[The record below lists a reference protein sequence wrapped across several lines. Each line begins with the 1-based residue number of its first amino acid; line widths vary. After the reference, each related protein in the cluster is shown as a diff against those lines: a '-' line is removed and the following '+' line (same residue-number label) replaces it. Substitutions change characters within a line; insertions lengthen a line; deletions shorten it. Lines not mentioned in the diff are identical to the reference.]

1 MENNNSITVKLHEKI
16 FRMKKKTLNAL
27 TITIDVL
34 MFMVFIL
41 TLILR
46 TNLMFGL
53 YWIFIIL
60 YFIVDMINVMHWDYD
75 GLKADQNKA
84 SKVIGSFR
92 DITTVTIVF
101 SGFFYL
107 IVIFLDNI
115 KVITTANIYVV
126 VIMYILLSIAQL
138 FNHLSIRNA
147 LKENIKLSKKYSG
160 KIKK

>member
-1 MENNNSITVKLHEKI
+1 MENNNSITAKLHEKI
-16 FRMKKKTLNAL
+16 FRMKKKTLNTL

-34 MFMVFIL
+34 MFLIFIL

-60 YFIVDMINVMHWDYD
+60 YFIIDMVNVMHWDYD
-75 GLKADQNKA
+75 GLKADKNKA

-101 SGFFYL
+101 SGLFYL

-115 KVITTANIYVV
+115 KVINTTNIYVV
-126 VIMYILLSIAQL
+126 VVLYILLSLAQL
-138 FNHLSIRNA
+138 FNHLSIKNA
-147 LKENIKLSKKYSG
+147 LKENRKLAKKYS
-160 KIKK
+160 K

>member
-1 MENNNSITVKLHEKI
+1 MENNNSITAKLHEKI
-16 FRMKKKTLNAL
+16 FRMKKKTLNTL

-34 MFMVFIL
+34 MFIVFIL

-53 YWIFIIL
+53 FWIFIIL
-60 YFIVDMINVMHWDYD
+60 YFIVDIINVMHWDYD
-75 GLKADQNKA
+75 GLKADKNKA

-115 KVITTANIYVV
+115 EVITMANIYVV
-126 VIMYILLSIAQL
+126 VVIYLLLSIAQL
-138 FNHLSIRNA
+138 FNHLSIRNG
-147 LKENIKLSKKYSG
+147 LKENRKLAKKYS
-160 KIKK
+160 K

>member
-1 MENNNSITVKLHEKI
+1 MENNNSITAKLHEKI
-16 FRMKKKTLNAL
+16 FRMKKKTLNTL

-34 MFMVFIL
+34 MFLIFIL

-60 YFIVDMINVMHWDYD
+60 YFIIDMVNVMHWDYD
-75 GLKADQNKA
+75 GLKADKNKA

-101 SGFFYL
+101 SGLFYL

-115 KVITTANIYVV
+115 KVISTTNIYVV
-126 VIMYILLSIAQL
+126 VVLYILLSLAQL
-138 FNHLSIRNA
+138 FNHLSIRTA
-147 LKENIKLSKKYSG
+147 LKENKKLAKKYS
-160 KIKK
+160 K

>member
-1 MENNNSITVKLHEKI
+1 MENNSFSAKLHEKI
-16 FRMKKKTLNAL
+16 FRMKKKTLNTL
-27 TITIDVL
+27 TISIDVI
-34 MFMVFIL
+34 MFIVLVL

-60 YFIVDMINVMHWDYD
+60 YFIVDMMNVMHWDYD

-92 DITTVTIVF
+92 DVTTITIVF
-101 SGFFYL
+101 SGLFYL

-115 KVITTANIYVV
+115 KVISTANIYVV
-126 VIMYILLSIAQL
+126 VIMYILLSVAQL
-138 FNHLSIRNA
+138 FNHLSIKNA
-147 LKENIKLSKKYSG
+147 LKENVKLSEKYSG
-160 KIKK
+160 KIK

>member
-1 MENNNSITVKLHEKI
+1 MENNNSITAKLHEKI
-16 FRMKKKTLNAL
+16 FRMKKKTLNTL

-34 MFMVFIL
+34 MFLIFIL

-60 YFIVDMINVMHWDYD
+60 YFIIDMVNVMHWDYD
-75 GLKADQNKA
+75 GLKADKNEA

-101 SGFFYL
+101 SGLFYL

-115 KVITTANIYVV
+115 KVISTTNIYVV
-126 VIMYILLSIAQL
+126 VVLYILLSLAQL
-138 FNHLSIRNA
+138 FNHLSIRTA
-147 LKENIKLSKKYSG
+147 LKENKKLAKKYS
-160 KIKK
+160 K

>member
-1 MENNNSITVKLHEKI
+1 MENNNSITAKLHEKI
-16 FRMKKKTLNAL
+16 FRMKKKTLNTL

-34 MFMVFIL
+34 MFIVFIL

-53 YWIFIIL
+53 FWIFIIL
-60 YFIVDMINVMHWDYD
+60 YFIVDMMNVMHWDYD

-115 KVITTANIYVV
+115 KVISMANIYVV
-126 VIMYILLSIAQL
+126 AIMYILLSVAQL
-138 FNHLSIRNA
+138 FNHLSIRNG
-147 LKENIKLSKKYSG
+147 LKENKKLAKKYS
-160 KIKK
+160 K

>member
-1 MENNNSITVKLHEKI
+1 MENNNSITAKLHEKI
-16 FRMKKKTLNAL
+16 FRMKKKTLNTL

-34 MFMVFIL
+34 MFIVFIL

-53 YWIFIIL
+53 FWIFIIL
-60 YFIVDMINVMHWDYD
+60 YFIVDMMNVMHWDYD
-75 GLKADQNKA
+75 GLKADKNKA

-107 IVIFLDNI
+107 IIIFLDNI
-115 KVITTANIYVV
+115 EVITMANIYVV
-126 VIMYILLSIAQL
+126 VVMYLLLSLAQL
-138 FNHLSIRNA
+138 FNHLSIRNG
-147 LKENIKLSKKYSG
+147 LKENRKLAKKYS
-160 KIKK
+160 K

>member
-1 MENNNSITVKLHEKI
+1 MENNNSITAKLHEKI
-16 FRMKKKTLNAL
+16 FRMKKKTLNTL

-34 MFMVFIL
+34 MFIIFVL

-60 YFIVDMINVMHWDYD
+60 YFIVDMMNVMHWDYD
-75 GLKADQNKA
+75 GLKADKNKA

-101 SGFFYL
+101 SGLFYL

-115 KVITTANIYVV
+115 KVINTTNIYVV
-126 VIMYILLSIAQL
+126 AVLYILLSLAQL
-138 FNHLSIRNA
+138 FNHLSIKNA
-147 LKENIKLSKKYSG
+147 LKENRKLAKKYS
-160 KIKK
+160 K

>member
-1 MENNNSITVKLHEKI
+1 MENNNSITAKLHEKI
-16 FRMKKKTLNAL
+16 FRMKKKTLNML

-34 MFMVFIL
+34 MFIIFIL

-46 TNLMFGL
+46 TDLMFGL

-60 YFIVDMINVMHWDYD
+60 YFIVDMMNVMHWDYE
-75 GLKADQNKA
+75 GLKADKNKA

-101 SGFFYL
+101 SGLFYL

-115 KVITTANIYVV
+115 KVINTTNIYVV
-126 VIMYILLSIAQL
+126 VVLYILLSLAQL
-138 FNHLSIRNA
+138 FNHLSIKNA
-147 LKENIKLSKKYSG
+147 LKENRKLAKKYS
-160 KIKK
+160 K

>member
-1 MENNNSITVKLHEKI
+1 MENNNSITAKLHEKI
-16 FRMKKKTLNAL
+16 FRMKKKTLNTL

-34 MFMVFIL
+34 MFLIFIL

-46 TNLMFGL
+46 TDLMFGL

-75 GLKADQNKA
+75 GLKADKNKA

-101 SGFFYL
+101 SGLFYL

-115 KVITTANIYVV
+115 KVINTTNIYVV
-126 VIMYILLSIAQL
+126 VVLYILLSLAQL
-138 FNHLSIRNA
+138 FNHLSIKNA
-147 LKENIKLSKKYSG
+147 LKENRKLAKKYS
-160 KIKK
+160 K

>member
-1 MENNNSITVKLHEKI
+1 MENNNSITAKLHEKI
-16 FRMKKKTLNAL
+16 FRMKKKTLSTL

-34 MFMVFIL
+34 MFLIFIL

-46 TNLMFGL
+46 TDLMFGL

-60 YFIVDMINVMHWDYD
+60 YFIVDMMNIMHWDYD

-101 SGFFYL
+101 SGLFYL

-115 KVITTANIYVV
+115 KVISTTDIYVV
-126 VIMYILLSIAQL
+126 VVLYILLSLAQL
-138 FNHLSIRNA
+138 FNHLSIRTA
-147 LKENIKLSKKYSG
+147 LKENRKLAKKYS
-160 KIKK
+160 K

>member
-1 MENNNSITVKLHEKI
+1 MENNNSITAKLHEII
-16 FRMKKKTLNAL
+16 FRMKKKTLNTL
-27 TITIDVL
+27 TISVDVI
-34 MFMVFIL
+34 MFIVLIL

-53 YWIFIIL
+53 FWIFIII
-60 YFIVDMINVMHWDYD
+60 YFTVDMINVMHWDYD

-115 KVITTANIYVV
+115 KVISMANIYVV
-126 VIMYILLSIAQL
+126 VIMYILLSLTQL
-138 FNHLSIRNA
+138 FNHLSIRNG
-147 LKENIKLSKKYSG
+147 LKENRKLAKKYS
-160 KIKK
+160 K

>member
-1 MENNNSITVKLHEKI
+1 MENNNSITAKLHEKI
-16 FRMKKKTLNAL
+16 FRMKKKTLNTL

-34 MFMVFIL
+34 MFIIFIL

-60 YFIVDMINVMHWDYD
+60 YFIVDMMNVMHWDYD
-75 GLKADQNKA
+75 GLKADKNKA

-101 SGFFYL
+101 SGLFYL

-115 KVITTANIYVV
+115 KVISTTDIYVV
-126 VIMYILLSIAQL
+126 VVLYILLSLAQL
-138 FNHLSIRNA
+138 FNHLSIRTA
-147 LKENIKLSKKYSG
+147 LKENRKLAKKYS
-160 KIKK
+160 K

>member
-1 MENNNSITVKLHEKI
+1 MENNSFSAKLHEKI
-16 FRMKKKTLNAL
+16 FRMKKKTLNTL
-27 TITIDVL
+27 TISIDVI
-34 MFMVFIL
+34 MFIVLIL

-60 YFIVDMINVMHWDYD
+60 YFIVDMMNVMHWDYD

-92 DITTVTIVF
+92 DVTTITIVF
-101 SGFFYL
+101 SGLFYL

-115 KVITTANIYVV
+115 KVISTANIYVV
-126 VIMYILLSIAQL
+126 VIMYILLSVAQL
-138 FNHLSIRNA
+138 FNHLSIKNA
-147 LKENIKLSKKYSG
+147 LKENVKLSEKYSG
-160 KIKK
+160 KIK